1 MTESEPTIRKVAEKD
16 GVVVQKPRLLVK
28 KNVHG
33 DFMVR
38 LHEKDKRN
46 IPLLYDFLME
56 TGEDVLEKREEY
68 NTARWILVPR
78 HREVRLRAK
87 FRLVFTKD

>member
-1 MTESEPTIRKVAEKD
+1 MTTEPTIRKVAKKD
-16 GVVVQKPRLLVK
+16 DVVVRKPRLLVK

-38 LHEKDKRN
+38 LHEKDKRH

-56 TGEDVLEKREEY
+56 SGEDVLEKKEEY
-68 NTARWILVPR
+68 NAARWILVPR
-78 HREVRLRAK
+78 HREIRLRGK
-87 FRLVFTKD
+87 FRLVFVKD